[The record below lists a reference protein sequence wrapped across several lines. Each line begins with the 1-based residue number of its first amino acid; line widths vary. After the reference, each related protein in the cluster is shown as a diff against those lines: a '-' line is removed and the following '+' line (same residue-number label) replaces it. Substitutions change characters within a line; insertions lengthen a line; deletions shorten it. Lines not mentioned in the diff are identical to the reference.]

1 MGTPT
6 SNLAFDLFTAEP
18 RALASNAVL
27 IKGRKEAIL
36 VDSCLIQSDAQ
47 KLVSMIR
54 GSGRELTSILI
65 THAHPD
71 HYFGLGALR
80 EAFPAAKLY
89 ARKAVIDGMREFR
102 AKIVHW
108 QEMYR
113 GELPATLPLPEPLEG
128 DSLQLEGQDISFLDL
143 FMVETVYATAFYLPA
158 QKALIAGDLV
168 YAQAQHYM
176 SDVNDPDT
184 WIEALEGV
192 RKVGPIEKLFPG
204 HGPVGGVE
212 LLDASVQWMRDYKE
226 VAMPGVRFV
235 DIAKGMMARY
245 PKHALAILLWVTR
258 GPGFGLCG
266 AAEAGLPAGLLGS
279 AGSSVADLAR

>member
-1 MGTPT
+1 MTIPRGD
-6 SNLAFDLFTAEP
+6 LEFDLFTAEP

-27 IKGRKEAIL
+27 IKGKNEVVL

-54 GSGRELTSILI
+54 GSGRELTSVLI

-71 HYFGLGALR
+71 HYFGSGALH
-80 EAFPAAKLY
+80 EAFPAAKMY
-89 ARKAVIDGMREFR
+89 ARKEVIDGMREFR

-113 GELPATLPLPEPLEG
+113 GELPATLPLPEPLLG
-128 DSLQLEGQDISFLDL
+128 DSLDLEGHDIAFLDL
-143 FMVETVYATAFYLPA
+143 FMVETVYATAFYLPP

-176 SDVNDPDT
+176 SDVNDPET

-192 RKVGPIEKLFPG
+192 RKFGPIDKLFPG

-226 VAMPGVRFV
+226 VALPGVRFV
-235 DIAKGMMARY
+235 DIAKAMMARY

-266 AAEAGLPAGLLGS
+266 AAEAGLPAGLL
-279 AGSSVADLAR
+279 

>member
-1 MGTPT
+1 MGKTK
-6 SNLAFDLFTAEP
+6 LDLEFDLFTAEV

-27 IKGRKEAIL
+27 IKGGDEAVL
-36 VDSCLIQSDAQ
+36 VDNCLIQSDAQ
-47 KLVSMIR
+47 KLVKMIQSSR
-54 GSGRELTSILI
+54 RELTTVLI

-71 HYFGLGALR
+71 HYFGLAAIR
-80 EAFPAAKLY
+80 EAFPRARIY
-89 ARKAVIDGMREFR
+89 ARKEVIDGMREFR

-113 GELPATLPLPEPLEG
+113 GELPADLPLPEPLTG
-128 DSLQLEGQDISFLDL
+128 DSLQLEGHVIRFIDL
-143 FMVETVYATAFYLPA
+143 FMVETVHATAFYLPA
-158 QKALIAGDLV
+158 QKAFIAGDLV

-184 WIEALEGV
+184 WMAAIEGV

-204 HGPVGGVE
+204 HGPVGGSE

-226 VAMPGVRFV
+226 VAKPGVRFV
-235 DIAKGMMARY
+235 DIAKAMMARY

-266 AAEAGLPAGLLGS
+266 AAEAGLPAGLL
-279 AGSSVADLAR
+279 

>member
-1 MGTPT
+1 MGKTK
-6 SNLAFDLFTAEP
+6 SDLEFDLFTAEV

-27 IKGRKEAIL
+27 IKGGDEAVL
-36 VDSCLIQSDAQ
+36 VDNCLIQSDAQ
-47 KLVSMIR
+47 KLVKMIQSSR
-54 GSGRELTSILI
+54 RELTTVLI

-71 HYFGLGALR
+71 HYFGLAAIR
-80 EAFPAAKLY
+80 EVFPRARIY
-89 ARKAVIDGMREFR
+89 ARKEVIDGMREFR

-113 GELPATLPLPEPLEG
+113 GELPADLPFPEPLTG
-128 DSLQLEGQDISFLDL
+128 DSLQLEGHVIRFIDL
-143 FMVETVYATAFYLPA
+143 FMVETVHATAFYLPA
-158 QKALIAGDLV
+158 QKAFIAGDLV

-184 WIEALEGV
+184 WMAALEGV
-192 RKVGPIEKLFPG
+192 RKVGAIEKLFPG
-204 HGPVGGVE
+204 HGPVGGSE

-226 VAMPGVRFV
+226 VAKPGVRFV
-235 DIAKGMMARY
+235 DIAKAMMARY

-266 AAEAGLPAGLLGS
+266 AAEAGLPAGLL
-279 AGSSVADLAR
+279 

>member
-1 MGTPT
+1 MGKTK
-6 SNLAFDLFTAEP
+6 SDLEFDLFTAEV

-27 IKGRKEAIL
+27 IKGGDEAVL
-36 VDSCLIQSDAQ
+36 VDNCLIQSDAQ
-47 KLVSMIR
+47 KLVKMIQSSR
-54 GSGRELTSILI
+54 RELTTVLI

-71 HYFGLGALR
+71 HYFGLAAIR
-80 EAFPAAKLY
+80 EVFPRARIY
-89 ARKAVIDGMREFR
+89 ARKEVIDGMREFR

-113 GELPATLPLPEPLEG
+113 GELPADLPLPEPLTG
-128 DSLQLEGQDISFLDL
+128 DSLQLEDHVIRFIDL
-143 FMVETVYATAFYLPA
+143 FMVETVHATAFYLPA
-158 QKALIAGDLV
+158 QKAFIAGDLV

-184 WIEALEGV
+184 WMAALEGV
-192 RKVGPIEKLFPG
+192 RKVGAIEKLFPG
-204 HGPVGGVE
+204 HGPVGGSE

-226 VAMPGVRFV
+226 VAKPGVRFV
-235 DIAKGMMARY
+235 DIAKAMMARY

-266 AAEAGLPAGLLGS
+266 AAEAGLPAGLL
-279 AGSSVADLAR
+279 

>member
-1 MGTPT
+1 MGKTK
-6 SNLAFDLFTAEP
+6 SDLEFDLFTAEV

-27 IKGRKEAIL
+27 IKGGDEAVL
-36 VDSCLIQSDAQ
+36 VDNCLIQSDAQ
-47 KLVSMIR
+47 KLVKMIQSSR
-54 GSGRELTSILI
+54 RELTTVLI

-71 HYFGLGALR
+71 HYFGLAAIR
-80 EAFPAAKLY
+80 EAFPRARIY
-89 ARKAVIDGMREFR
+89 ARKEVIDGMREFR

-113 GELPATLPLPEPLEG
+113 CELPADLPLPEPLTG
-128 DSLQLEGQDISFLDL
+128 DSLQLEGHVIRFIDL
-143 FMVETVYATAFYLPA
+143 FMVETVHATAFYLPA
-158 QKALIAGDLV
+158 QKAFIAGDLV

-184 WIEALEGV
+184 WMAALEGV
-192 RKVGPIEKLFPG
+192 RKVGAIEKLFPG
-204 HGPVGGVE
+204 HGPVGGSE

-226 VAMPGVRFV
+226 VAKPGVRFV
-235 DIAKGMMARY
+235 DIAKAMMARY

-266 AAEAGLPAGLLGS
+266 AAEAGLPAGLL
-279 AGSSVADLAR
+279 

>member
-1 MGTPT
+1 MGKTK
-6 SNLAFDLFTAEP
+6 SNLEFDLFTAEV

-27 IKGRKEAIL
+27 IKGGDEAVL
-36 VDSCLIQSDAQ
+36 VDNCLIQSDAQ
-47 KLVSMIR
+47 KLVKMIQSSR
-54 GSGRELTSILI
+54 RELTTVLI

-71 HYFGLGALR
+71 HYFGLAAIR
-80 EAFPAAKLY
+80 EAFPRARIY
-89 ARKAVIDGMREFR
+89 ARKEVIDGMREFR

-113 GELPATLPLPEPLEG
+113 GELPADLPLPEPLTG
-128 DSLQLEGQDISFLDL
+128 DSLQLEGHVIRFIDL
-143 FMVETVYATAFYLPA
+143 FMVETVHATAFYLPA
-158 QKALIAGDLV
+158 QKAFIAGDLV

-184 WIEALEGV
+184 WMAALEGV
-192 RKVGPIEKLFPG
+192 RNVGPIEKLFPG
-204 HGPVGGVE
+204 HGPVGGSE

-226 VAMPGVRFV
+226 VAKPGVRFV
-235 DIAKGMMARY
+235 DIAKAMMARY

-266 AAEAGLPAGLLGS
+266 AAEAGLPAGLL
-279 AGSSVADLAR
+279 

>member
-1 MGTPT
+1 MGKTK
-6 SNLAFDLFTAEP
+6 LDLEFDLFTAEV

-27 IKGRKEAIL
+27 IKGGDEAVL
-36 VDSCLIQSDAQ
+36 VDNCLIQSDAQ
-47 KLVSMIR
+47 KLVKMIQSSR
-54 GSGRELTSILI
+54 RELTTVLI

-71 HYFGLGALR
+71 HYFGLAAIR
-80 EAFPAAKLY
+80 EAFPRARIY
-89 ARKAVIDGMREFR
+89 ARKEVIDGMREFR

-113 GELPATLPLPEPLEG
+113 GELPADLPLPEPLTG
-128 DSLQLEGQDISFLDL
+128 DSLQLEGHVIRFIDL
-143 FMVETVYATAFYLPA
+143 FMVETVHATAFYLPA
-158 QKALIAGDLV
+158 QKAFIAGDLV

-184 WIEALEGV
+184 WMAALEGV

-204 HGPVGGVE
+204 HGPVGGSE

-226 VAMPGVRFV
+226 VAKPGVRFV
-235 DIAKGMMARY
+235 DIAKAMMARY

-266 AAEAGLPAGLLGS
+266 AAEAGLPAGLL
-279 AGSSVADLAR
+279 

>member
-1 MGTPT
+1 MGKTK
-6 SNLAFDLFTAEP
+6 LDLEFDLFTAEV

-27 IKGRKEAIL
+27 IKGGDEAVL
-36 VDSCLIQSDAQ
+36 VDNCLIQSDAQ
-47 KLVSMIR
+47 KLVKMIQSSR
-54 GSGRELTSILI
+54 RELTTVLI

-71 HYFGLGALR
+71 HYFGLAAIR
-80 EAFPAAKLY
+80 EAFPRARIY
-89 ARKAVIDGMREFR
+89 ARKEVIDGMREFR

-113 GELPATLPLPEPLEG
+113 GELPADLPLPEPLTG
-128 DSLQLEGQDISFLDL
+128 DSLQLEGHVIRFIDL
-143 FMVETVYATAFYLPA
+143 FMVETVHATAFYLPA
-158 QKALIAGDLV
+158 QKAFIAGDLV

-176 SDVNDPDT
+176 SDVNDPDA
-184 WIEALEGV
+184 WMAALEGV

-204 HGPVGGVE
+204 HGPVGGSE

-226 VAMPGVRFV
+226 VAKPGVRFV
-235 DIAKGMMARY
+235 DIAKAMMARY

-266 AAEAGLPAGLLGS
+266 AAEAGLPAGLL
-279 AGSSVADLAR
+279 

>member
-1 MGTPT
+1 MGKTK
-6 SNLAFDLFTAEP
+6 SDLEFDLFTAEV

-27 IKGRKEAIL
+27 IKGGDEAVL
-36 VDSCLIQSDAQ
+36 VDNCLIQSDAQ
-47 KLVSMIR
+47 KLVKMIQSSR
-54 GSGRELTSILI
+54 RELTTVLI

-71 HYFGLGALR
+71 HYFGLAAIR
-80 EAFPAAKLY
+80 EAFPRARIY
-89 ARKAVIDGMREFR
+89 ARKEVIDGMREFR

-113 GELPATLPLPEPLEG
+113 GELPADLPLPEPLTG
-128 DSLQLEGQDISFLDL
+128 DSLQLEGHVIRFIDL
-143 FMVETVYATAFYLPA
+143 FMVETVHATAFYLPA
-158 QKALIAGDLV
+158 QKAFIAGDLV

-184 WIEALEGV
+184 WMAALEGV

-204 HGPVGGVE
+204 HGPVGGSE

-226 VAMPGVRFV
+226 VAKPGVRFV
-235 DIAKGMMARY
+235 DIAKAMMARY

-266 AAEAGLPAGLLGS
+266 AAEAGLPAGLL
-279 AGSSVADLAR
+279 

>member
-1 MGTPT
+1 MGTPKGE
-6 SNLAFDLFTAEP
+6 LEFDLFTAEV

-27 IKGRKEAIL
+27 IKGRDEAVL
-36 VDSCLIQSDAQ
+36 VDSCLIQSDAE
-47 KLVSMIR
+47 KLVRTIHS
-54 GSGRELTSILI
+54 SGRELTTILI

-71 HYFGLGALR
+71 HYFGLDALR
-80 EAFPAAKLY
+80 KAFPAAKMY
-89 ARKAVIDGMREFR
+89 ARKEVIDGMLEYR

-113 GELPATLPLPEPLEG
+113 GELPTTLPLPQPLED
-128 DSLQLEGQDISFLDL
+128 DSLQLEGHDISFIDL

-184 WIEALEGV
+184 WMEALDGV
-192 RKVGPIEKLFPG
+192 RKVGPIERLFPG
-204 HGPVGGVE
+204 HGPVGGAE

-226 VAMPGVRFV
+226 VAKPGVCFV

-258 GPGFGLCG
+258 GPGFGLYG
-266 AAEAGLPAGLLGS
+266 AAEAGLPAGLL
-279 AGSSVADLAR
+279 